1 MTVSLVDQ
9 LYVVMAQGSP
19 AQIALATSLLE
30 KLKKHPENAEAI
42 DNATALFEAFMH
54 DPYLTRFPR
63 EI

>member
-1 MTVSLVDQ
+1 
-9 LYVVMAQGSP
+9 MAQGSP